1 MPFLMKNQLLLGLK
15 LLLGLNSK
23 PGKLQIYVY
32 VCVNDYKITMLITKG
47 TAG

>member
-1 MPFLMKNQLLLGLK
+1 MPFLMKNQ

-32 VCVNDYKITMLITKG
+32 VCVNDYKITMLITTG